1 MREASYRF
9 RACFRDRWGGYLAL
23 VLLRGLVGG
32 VAMAA
37 VAGAR
42 RTQSSFPAY
51 LASTNP
57 GDLQAF
63 TEFDPISGTG
73 YSPKVDR
80 AIARVRYV
88 RRAADVIGFDG
99 TLQPL
104 GPSRQGGV
112 PGEAPPSVEG
122 TPDGEYFTQDR
133 VSLVQGRMAD
143 PSRSDE
149 VVMTAGAAAEEGLHI
164 GSAQRLAFF
173 TTAQVN
179 SPSFA
184 GYPADKPYLVIT
196 LKLVGIVTYS
206 AQIVQDDYAAL
217 GDQLAVLTP
226 ALTRSTGVV
235 LRLLLVRLI
244 AARRG
249 DAARGGGGL
258 SRQED
263 HAGSRASRGAQTNA
277 PLVAEA
283 ERTIRPEDIA
293 FGVFGLIVAL
303 AALVISGQL
312 VSRLVRRNAE
322 DGAVLRALGPA
333 RR

>member
-23 VLLRGLVGG
+23 VLLLGLVGG

-104 GPSRQGGV
+104 GPVAR
-112 PGEAPPSVEG
+112 
-122 TPDGEYFTQDR
+122 
-133 VSLVQGRMAD
+133 
-143 PSRSDE
+143 
-149 VVMTAGAAAEEGLHI
+149 AE
-164 GSAQRLAFF
+164 S
-173 TTAQVN
+173 
-179 SPSFA
+179 
-184 GYPADKPYLVIT
+184 
-196 LKLVGIVTYS
+196 
-206 AQIVQDDYAAL
+206 
-217 GDQLAVLTP
+217 
-226 ALTRSTGVV
+226 
-235 LRLLLVRLI
+235 
-244 AARRG
+244 
-249 DAARGGGGL
+249 
-258 SRQED
+258 
-263 HAGSRASRGAQTNA
+263 
-277 PLVAEA
+277 
-283 ERTIRPEDIA
+283 
-293 FGVFGLIVAL
+293 
-303 AALVISGQL
+303 
-312 VSRLVRRNAE
+312 LVRRRPRS
-322 DGAVLRALGPA
+322 RAALTA
-333 RR
+333 STSRRTGSAWCKAGWPIRLAATRWS